1 MVITPDIFTILSL
14 GTLGMLAGGIGALV
28 GVGGGIFIVPA
39 LILFFGIDI
48 KYAVA
53 ASLLAVVATST
64 AAGSVYVGRGLTNM
78 RLGMTLEVSTTLGG
92 IAGSFLVLW
101 ISQSLLLLCFSLLLS
116 VVAFL
121 TLRSKETARVAA
133 NEATPESP
141 STNLQVDNKV
151 SVNAVATETT
161 HKMRQG
167 RFDGTYFD
175 SHLKQAINYQTKWL
189 PFGMIISFFAG
200 IISGMLGVGGGFMKV
215 PAMNLGMKVPIKAAA
230 ATSNFMI
237 GVTAASSL
245 YVYFAHN
252 LIQPMIAAPL
262 VCGAVVGTFLAT
274 RASHLVSAAALKK
287 VLSVIMFFVSV
298 TLFYQFVRGVFGF

>member
-161 HKMRQG
+161 HK
-167 RFDGTYFD
+167 
-175 SHLKQAINYQTKWL
+175 
-189 PFGMIISFFAG
+189 
-200 IISGMLGVGGGFMKV
+200 
-215 PAMNLGMKVPIKAAA
+215 
-230 ATSNFMI
+230 
-237 GVTAASSL
+237 
-245 YVYFAHN
+245 
-252 LIQPMIAAPL
+252 
-262 VCGAVVGTFLAT
+262 
-274 RASHLVSAAALKK
+274 
-287 VLSVIMFFVSV
+287 
-298 TLFYQFVRGVFGF
+298 